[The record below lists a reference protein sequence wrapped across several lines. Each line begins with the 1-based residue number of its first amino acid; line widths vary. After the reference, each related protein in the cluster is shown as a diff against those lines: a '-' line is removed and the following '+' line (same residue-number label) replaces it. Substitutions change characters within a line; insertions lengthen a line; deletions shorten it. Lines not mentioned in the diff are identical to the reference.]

1 MWPRLF
7 LVFAIAFISSISLTP
22 PVRKL
27 ALKFG
32 IVEKSNPRKSHKRVI
47 TCLGGVAI
55 YAGFIISLVCASF
68 IFLRDLNS
76 FFFRSLIGLFSGAS
90 VILVLGLID
99 DTYGTSAPLKV
110 GLQIVAALV
119 TSAIFGIKITYLILP
134 ILGKVDFGVLSI
146 PITLIWV
153 VGLTN
158 ALNWVDGL
166 DGLAAGMT
174 SIACVSLLIIG
185 WRGGELVSA
194 VIITA
199 LLGTTLGFLKYNFP
213 PAKVFMGDTGS
224 NFLGFVLANVAI
236 MGSLK
241 SAAVLSLMIP
251 ILILGVPIFDT
262 LFSVWRRIRLSKS
275 PITPDR
281 DHFHYRLIKL
291 GLTHRQAVLVIYSIS
306 GVLSLCA
313 IFLHRSSTL
322 SSVAIVVFI
331 LGILAVVMWRLDLL
345 SVTFKNDK

>member
-1 MWPRLF
+1 MWPRL
-7 LVFAIAFISSISLTP
+7 LTVFTIALISSSFLTP

-32 IVEKSNPRKSHKRVI
+32 IVDKSNPRKSHKRVI

-55 YAGFIISLVCASF
+55 YAGFVISLVCASF
-68 IFLRDLNS
+68 VFLRNLDSS
-76 FFFRSLIGLFSGAS
+76 FFRNVVGLLSGAT
-90 VILVLGLID
+90 VILFLGLVD
-99 DTYGTSAPLKV
+99 DTHGTTALVKV
-110 GLQIVAALV
+110 GLQVVAALV

-134 ILGKVDFGVLSI
+134 VLGKIDFGVLSI
-146 PITLIWV
+146 PLTLIWV

-166 DGLAAGMT
+166 DGLAAGIT

-185 WRGGELVSA
+185 WRGGELVS
-194 VIITA
+194 VIIIVA
-199 LLGTTLGFLKYNFP
+199 LLGSTLGFLKYNFY

-241 SAAVLSLMIP
+241 SAAALSLMIP
-251 ILILGVPIFDT
+251 ILIMGVPIFDS
-262 LFSVWRRIRLSKS
+262 LFSVWRRICLNKS

-281 DHFHYRLIKL
+281 DHFHYRLVKL

-313 IFLHRSSTL
+313 IFLHRSPTL
-322 SSVAIVVFI
+322 TSVAGVVLI
-331 LGILAVVMWRLDLL
+331 IGLLAMAAWRLNLL
-345 SVTFKNDK
+345 SVTFKNDR

>member
-1 MWPRLF
+1 MWPRL
-7 LVFAIAFISSISLTP
+7 LSVFAVALVCSMSLTP

-32 IVEKSNPRKSHKRVI
+32 IVDKSNPRKSHKRVI

-55 YAGFIISLVCASF
+55 YLGFVISLVCAS
-68 IFLRDLNS
+68 IAFLRNLDPS
-76 FFFRSLIGLFSGAS
+76 FFRYLVGLLSGAT

-99 DTYGTSAPLKV
+99 DTRGTTAPVKV
-110 GLQIVAALV
+110 GLQVGAALV
-119 TSAIFGIKITYLILP
+119 ASAIFGIKITYLILP
-134 ILGKVDFGVLSI
+134 VLGKIDFGVLSI

-166 DGLAAGMT
+166 DGLAAGIT
-174 SIACVSLLIIG
+174 SIACVSLLVIG

-194 VIITA
+194 VIVIA
-199 LLGTTLGFLKYNFP
+199 LLGSTLGFLKYNFY

-241 SAAVLSLMIP
+241 SAAALSLMIP
-251 ILILGVPIFDT
+251 ILILGVPIFDS
-262 LFSVWRRIRLSKS
+262 LFSVWRRLRLRRS
-275 PITPDR
+275 PIKPDR
-281 DHFHYRLIKL
+281 DHFHYRLLKL
-291 GLTHRQAVLVIYSIS
+291 GLTHRQAVLVICSIS
-306 GVLSLCA
+306 GVFSLCA
-313 IFLHRSSTL
+313 IFLHRSPTL
-322 SSVAIVVFI
+322 TSVAIVVFI
-331 LGILAVVMWRLDLL
+331 LGLLAIAGWRFNLL
-345 SVTFKNDK
+345 SVTFKNDR

>member
-1 MWPRLF
+1 MWLRL
-7 LVFAIAFISSISLTP
+7 LTVFAIALIFSMSLTP
-22 PVRKL
+22 SVRKL

-32 IVEKSNPRKSHKRVI
+32 IVDKSNPRKSHKRVI

-55 YAGFIISLVCASF
+55 YLGFVISLVCASLL
-68 IFLRDLNS
+68 FLRNPDPP
-76 FFFRSLIGLFSGAS
+76 FFHNLVGLLSGAT
-90 VILVLGLID
+90 VILILGLID
-99 DTYGTSAPLKV
+99 DTHGTTAPVKV
-110 GLQIVAALV
+110 GLQVVAALV

-134 ILGKVDFGVLSI
+134 VLGKIDFGVLSI
-146 PITLIWV
+146 PLTLIWV
-153 VGLTN
+153 IGLTN

-166 DGLAAGMT
+166 DGLAAGIT

-194 VIITA
+194 VIIIA
-199 LLGTTLGFLKYNFP
+199 LLGSTLGFLKYNFY

-241 SAAVLSLMIP
+241 SAAILSLMIP
-251 ILILGVPIFDT
+251 ILILGVPIFDS
-262 LFSVWRRIRLSKS
+262 LFSVWRRVRLNKS

-313 IFLHRSSTL
+313 IFLHRSPTL
-322 SSVAIVVFI
+322 TSVAIVVFI
-331 LGILAVVMWRLDLL
+331 LGLLAIAAWRLNLL
-345 SVTFKNDK
+345 SVTFKNDR

>member
-1 MWPRLF
+1 MWPRL
-7 LVFAIAFISSISLTP
+7 LTVFAIALISSMSLTP

-32 IVEKSNPRKSHKRVI
+32 IVDKSNPRKSHKRVI

-55 YAGFIISLVCASF
+55 YAGFVISLVCASF
-68 IFLRDLNS
+68 VFLRNLDSS
-76 FFFRSLIGLFSGAS
+76 FFRNVVGLLSGAT
-90 VILVLGLID
+90 VILFLGLID
-99 DTYGTSAPLKV
+99 DTHGTTAPVKV
-110 GLQIVAALV
+110 GLQVAAALV

-134 ILGKVDFGVLSI
+134 IFGKIDFGVLSI
-146 PITLIWV
+146 PFTLIWV

-158 ALNWVDGL
+158 ALNWADGL
-166 DGLAAGMT
+166 DGLAAGIT

-194 VIITA
+194 VIIIA
-199 LLGTTLGFLKYNFP
+199 LLGSTLGFLKYNFY

-224 NFLGFVLANVAI
+224 NFLGFVLANAAI

-241 SAAVLSLMIP
+241 SAAALSLMIP
-251 ILILGVPIFDT
+251 ILILGVPIFDS
-262 LFSVWRRIRLSKS
+262 LFSVWRRIRLNKS
-275 PITPDR
+275 PIAPDR
-281 DHFHYRLIKL
+281 DHFHYRLVKL

-313 IFLHRSSTL
+313 IFLHRSPTL
-322 SSVAIVVFI
+322 TSVAGVVLIVG
-331 LGILAVVMWRLDLL
+331 LLVMAAWRLNLL
-345 SVTFKNDK
+345 SVTFKNDR

>member
-1 MWPRLF
+1 MWPRL
-7 LVFAIAFISSISLTP
+7 LTVFTIALICSSFLTP

-27 ALKFG
+27 ALRFG
-32 IVEKSNPRKSHKRVI
+32 IVDKSNPRKSHKRVI

-55 YAGFIISLVCASF
+55 YAGFVISLVCASF
-68 IFLRDLNS
+68 LFLRNS
-76 FFFRSLIGLFSGAS
+76 DSSFLRNLVGLLSGATI
-90 VILVLGLID
+90 ILFLGLID
-99 DTYGTSAPLKV
+99 DTHGTTALVKV
-110 GLQIVAALV
+110 GLQVVAALV
-119 TSAIFGIKITYLILP
+119 TSAVFGIKITYLILP
-134 ILGKVDFGVLSI
+134 VLGKIDFGVLSI
-146 PITLIWV
+146 PLTLIWV

-166 DGLAAGMT
+166 DGLAAGIT

-185 WRGGELVSA
+185 WRGGELVS
-194 VIITA
+194 VIIIVA
-199 LLGTTLGFLKYNFP
+199 LLGSTLGFLKYNFY

-241 SAAVLSLMIP
+241 SAAALSLMIP
-251 ILILGVPIFDT
+251 ILIMGVPIFDS
-262 LFSVWRRIRLSKS
+262 LFSVWRRICLNKS

-313 IFLHRSSTL
+313 IFLDRSPTL
-322 SSVAIVVFI
+322 TSVAGVVLIVG
-331 LGILAVVMWRLDLL
+331 LLAMAAWRLNLL
-345 SVTFKNDK
+345 SVTFKNDR

>member
-1 MWPRLF
+1 MWLKLL
-7 LVFAIAFISSISLTP
+7 LVFAIALIFSMFLTP
-22 PVRKL
+22 LVRKL

-32 IVEKSNPRKSHKRVI
+32 IIEKSNPRKPHKKVI

-55 YAGFIISLVCASF
+55 YAGFVISLLFASF
-68 IFLRDLNS
+68 VFFRNLDSFFLRN
-76 FFFRSLIGLFSGAS
+76 LIGLFSGATII
-90 VILVLGLID
+90 VVLGLLD
-99 DTYGTSAPLKV
+99 DTRGTTALQKI
-110 GLQIVAALV
+110 GLQVAAALV
-119 TSAIFGIKITYLILP
+119 TSVIFDIKITYLILP
-134 ILGKVDFGVLSI
+134 TLGKIDFGVLSI

-153 VGLTN
+153 IGLTN

-166 DGLAAGMT
+166 DGLAAGIT

-199 LLGTTLGFLKYNFP
+199 LMGASLGFLKYNFY
-213 PAKVFMGDTGS
+213 PAKILMGDTGS

-262 LFSVWRRIRLSKS
+262 LFSVWRRIRLSKN
-275 PITPDR
+275 PITPDT
-281 DHFHYRLIKL
+281 DHLHYRLIKL
-291 GLTHRQAVLVIYSIS
+291 GLTHRQTVLVIYGVS

-313 IFLHRSSTL
+313 IFLQRSATL
-322 SSVAIVVFI
+322 SSVAIVVFVI
-331 LGILAVVMWRLDLL
+331 GILAMIMWRLNLL
-345 SVTFKNDK
+345 SLTFKNDR

>member
-1 MWPRLF
+1 MWPKF
-7 LVFAIAFISSISLTP
+7 ITVFAIALISSMLLTP

-55 YAGFIISLVCASF
+55 YAGFVISLVCASF
-68 IFLRDLNS
+68 LFLGNLNSSFLRNLVGI
-76 FFFRSLIGLFSGAS
+76 LSGAT
-90 VILVLGLID
+90 VILILGLID
-99 DTYGTSAPLKV
+99 DTYGTTAPVKV
-110 GLQIVAALV
+110 GLQVVAALV
-119 TSAIFGIKITYLILP
+119 TSAIFGIKITYFILP
-134 ILGKVDFGVLSI
+134 TIGKIDFGLLSV
-146 PITLIWV
+146 PLTLIWV

-158 ALNWVDGL
+158 ALNWADGL
-166 DGLAAGMT
+166 DGLAAGIT
-174 SIACVSLLIIG
+174 SIACVSLLVIG
-185 WRGGELVSA
+185 WRGRELVSA
-194 VIITA
+194 VIIIA
-199 LLGTTLGFLKYNFP
+199 LLGSALGFLKYNFY

-251 ILILGVPIFDT
+251 ILILGVPIFDS
-262 LFSVWRRIRLSKS
+262 LFSVWRRIRLNKS

-281 DHFHYRLIKL
+281 DHFHYRLVKL

-313 IFLHRSSTL
+313 IFLHRSPTL
-322 SSVAIVVFI
+322 TSVAGVVLIVG
-331 LGILAVVMWRLDLL
+331 LLAMAAWRLKLL
-345 SVTFKNDK
+345 SVTFKNDR

>member
-1 MWPRLF
+1 MWLKLL
-7 LVFAIAFISSISLTP
+7 LVFAIALIFSMFLTP
-22 PVRKL
+22 LVRKL

-32 IVEKSNPRKSHKRVI
+32 IIEKSNPRKPHKKVI

-55 YAGFIISLVCASF
+55 YAGFVISLLLASF
-68 IFLRDLNS
+68 VFLRNLDS
-76 FFFRSLIGLFSGAS
+76 FFLRNLVGLFSGATII
-90 VILVLGLID
+90 VVLGLID
-99 DTYGTSAPLKV
+99 DTHGTTALQKI
-110 GLQIVAALV
+110 GLQVVAALV
-119 TSAIFGIKITYLILP
+119 TSVIFDIKITYLILP
-134 ILGKVDFGVLSI
+134 TLGKIDFGILSI

-153 VGLTN
+153 IGLTN

-166 DGLAAGMT
+166 DGLAAGIT
-174 SIACVSLLIIG
+174 SIACVSLLVIG

-199 LLGTTLGFLKYNFP
+199 LMGASLGFLKYNFY
-213 PAKVFMGDTGS
+213 PAKILMGDTGS

-262 LFSVWRRIRLSKS
+262 LFSVWRRVRLSKN
-275 PITPDR
+275 PITPDT
-281 DHFHYRLIKL
+281 DHLHYRLIKL
-291 GLTHRQAVLVIYSIS
+291 GLTHRQTVLVIYGVS

-313 IFLHRSSTL
+313 IFLQRSATL
-322 SSVAIVVFI
+322 TSLAIVVFVI
-331 LGILAVVMWRLDLL
+331 GILAMVMWRLNLL
-345 SVTFKNDK
+345 SVTFKNDR